1 MSRQFDDDSP
11 THVGSPAEGVD
22 PSKFMQHGWAEGELR
37 QVVELAA
44 DAIVIFND
52 EGQIALVNAQTEQ
65 LFGYDRHELLGQ
77 SIEILMPDRFRF
89 RCREQLVDYV
99 ANPCS
104 HSMGPGLELNG
115 LSKEGKEFPVDVS
128 LSPIETAG
136 GVIVSTAIRDVTERD
151 QAAASANEARI
162 LAEAIVETV
171 REPLLI
177 LNDQLY
183 VQSANHAFYKMF
195 GAKPQDTENSLVYE
209 LGNRQWD
216 IPRLRHLLE
225 QVLPDKSQFN
235 DFEVQHSFERIG
247 ERTML
252 LNARKL
258 DREGERPGLILLAI
272 EDITHRKRAEE
283 LVDHLSSVPEENPN
297 PFVETDLAG
306 NVTYLNPA
314 ALAQLPD
321 LTPGASKHPFLD
333 GIYPM
338 VAELENSERDSFVR
352 EVEVGDA
359 TYEQKTHVAE
369 NNLIRIFANNITKRM
384 RAGKELKR
392 SADKLHRYNLEL
404 ERSNRELQD
413 FAYVVS
419 HDLRAP
425 LVNLQGFSHELRLS
439 CERLPSVLVDVQMP
453 EAKRR
458 ELSTLLEEDIPEAIE
473 FITTNATKMDG
484 LLSGVLQV
492 SRVGQAAL
500 TIRPLDINQMLSEIV
515 ASRQFAIEQAGAS
528 VQVDSLPNCCGDE
541 LQINQ
546 VFSNLLDNALK
557 YLESNRLGV
566 IRVCGQE
573 EPNQVVYSIEDNGI
587 GIAAQ
592 HQDSIYKVF
601 HRLDPQRGTG
611 DGLGLTIVRS
621 IMDRHGGKIW
631 VESEVNEG
639 SKFYLSLPNDK

>member
-1 MSRQFDDDSP
+1 MSQQFDDYSL
-11 THVGSPAEGVD
+11 THVGPPVDGVVQ
-22 PSKFMQHGWAEGELR
+22 SELMQHTWANGALR

-44 DAIVIFND
+44 DAFVIFNHH
-52 EGQIALVNAQTEQ
+52 GQIVLVNAQTEQ
-65 LFGYDRHELLGQ
+65 LFGHDRHELLGQ
-77 SIEILMPDRFRF
+77 SVETLMPHRFRF
-89 RCREQLVDYV
+89 RHREQLADYF
-99 ANPCS
+99 ANPCAR
-104 HSMGPGLELNG
+104 SMGSGLELTG
-115 LSKEGKEFPVDVS
+115 LSKEGREFPVDVS
-128 LSPIETAG
+128 LSPVETVG
-136 GVIVSTAIRDVTERD
+136 GVIVSSAIRDVTERN
-151 QAAASANEARI
+151 QAAASADEARI
-162 LAEAIVETV
+162 LAQAIVETV

-177 LNDQLY
+177 LDDQLY
-183 VQSANHAFYKMF
+183 VQSANHAFYKTF
-195 GAKPQDTENSLVYE
+195 GTKPQDTEYCLIYE

-247 ERTML
+247 QRTML

-272 EDITHRKRAEE
+272 EDITGRKRAEE

-306 NVTYLNPA
+306 NVIYLNPA
-314 ALAQLPD
+314 AQVQLPD
-321 LTPGASKHPFLD
+321 LVAGASKHPFLD
-333 GIYPM
+333 GLKPL
-338 VAELENSERDSFVR
+338 VAELQNSEKDSFVR

-359 TYEQKTHVAE
+359 IYEQKTHIAG
-369 NNLIRIFANNITKRM
+369 NSLIRIFANNITKRM

-392 SADKLHRYNLEL
+392 SADKLHQYNLEL

-413 FAYVVS
+413 FAHVVS

-439 CERLPSVLVDVQMP
+439 CERLPSVLVDVPMP

-458 ELSTLLEEDIPEAIE
+458 ELAILLEEDIPEAIE

-484 LLSGVLQV
+484 LLAGVLQL

-500 TIRPLDINQMLSEIV
+500 TIRPLDINQMMSEIV
-515 ASRQFAIEQAGAS
+515 RSRQFAIEQAGAS
-528 VQVDSLPNCCGDE
+528 VQVDSLPDCSGDQ

-557 YLESNRLGV
+557 YLEPNRLGV

-592 HQDSIYKVF
+592 HHDSIYKVF

-611 DGLGLTIVRS
+611 EGLGLTIVQR
-621 IMDRHGGKIW
+621 ILDRHGGKIW
-631 VESEVNEG
+631 VESKVNEG
-639 SKFYLSLPNDK
+639 SKFHLSLPND